1 MVNMSYYCCM
11 PRRLSQVKKPFE
23 EVKYFHEMLNQ
34 ERCGNA
40 KKYKHYLK
48 SMFSLYIGYVLGHF
62 LGLLL
67 F

>member
-1 MVNMSYYCCM
+1 M
-11 PRRLSQVKKPFE
+11 KKPFE

-40 KKYKHYLK
+40 HKYKHYLE
-48 SMFSLYIGYVLGHF
+48 SMLSLYIGYVLGHF